1 MSNKNVFT
9 TVENKVPNRNYF
21 DLTHD
26 VKFSA
31 KFGELVPVCAIEA
44 LPGDKF
50 RVGAESLIRF
60 QPLTTPAMHRFDVT
74 IHYFFVPNRILW
86 PNWEKFIAPE
96 TGITQHAHPVIDIPH
111 DTEPN
116 EGNFPRLAD
125 FLGIPNNQQTQGL
138 QDATVNALPF
148 AAYWKI
154 WSDYYRDQ
162 NLQKQLGDEF
172 EPLVDGVNSFTY
184 YKMRYRA
191 WEHDYFTSALP
202 FAQKGES
209 VSIPLG
215 EVELKRNANNQTPVT
230 YGAWVKV
237 ADGTDANGDVTSNQ
251 GITKVGTADG
261 VYDPNGTLEVGS
273 TTINELRRAYA
284 LQEWLEKNARG
295 GTRYTEVIRMHF
307 GTISSDARL
316 QRAEYITGVKS
327 PIIISEVL
335 NTTGM
340 DGGLPQGNMAGH
352 GVGTVSGGGKPYYC
366 EEHGWIVG
374 IMSVMPK
381 TSYMQGLHKKFT
393 RKTPLDY
400 YWPSFAHIGE
410 QEIRNQEV
418 YYNPFDMVDDSY
430 NGATFGYIPRYSEY
444 RFEQNRIMTDMRSSL
459 KDWHAA
465 RIFDV
470 QGTNF
475 PALNGQFISTEGS
488 APETT
493 DRLFAVQQAQADP
506 LICVVLNKIHAI
518 RPLPYFGTPSY

>member
-26 VKFSA
+26 MKFSC
-31 KFGELVPVCAIEA
+31 KFGELVPVCAMEA

-50 RVGAESLIRF
+50 RIGAESLIRF

-96 TGITQHAHPVIDIPH
+96 TGIATHAHPTVPM
-111 DTEPN
+111 ENNPV
-116 EGNFPRLAD
+116 PRISD
-125 FLGIPNNQQTQGL
+125 FFGIPNNGGINGT
-138 QDATVNALPF
+138 DPVVIVNALPF

-162 NLQKQLGDEF
+162 NLMKTYWDEF
-172 EPLVDGVNSFTY
+172 IPLSDGLNHSAY
-184 YKMRYRA
+184 ANIRYRCF
-191 WEHDYFTSALP
+191 EHDYFTSALP

-215 EVELKRNANNQTPVT
+215 EVELKRGPDNQTPVT
-230 YGAWVKV
+230 YGAWVK
-237 ADGTDANGDVTSNQ
+237 
-251 GITKVGTADG
+251 TADG
-261 VYDPNGTLEVGS
+261 LDADGDLQVQGGISEAGGAQVVYDPNGTLQVGS

-335 NTTGM
+335 NTTGA

-352 GVGTVSGGGKPYYC
+352 GVGTLSGGGKSYYC
-366 EEHGWIVG
+366 EEHGWIMG

-381 TSYMQGLHKKFT
+381 TAYQQGLHKKFT
-393 RKTPLDY
+393 RTSPLDY

-410 QEIRNQEV
+410 QEILNQEV
-418 YYNPFDMVDDSY
+418 YLDPKVPIGEGWNAQP
-430 NGATFGYIPRYSEY
+430 FGYIPRYSEY
-444 RFEQNRIMTDMRSSL
+444 RFEQNRVSTDLRTTL
-459 KDWHAA
+459 KDWHAG
-465 RIFDV
+465 RIFDTEN
-470 QGTNF
+470 GTNM
-475 PALNGQFISTEGS
+475 PALNAQFVSTQNS
-488 APETT
+488 ADETT
-493 DRLFAVQQAQADP
+493 DRLFAVQSDEADP